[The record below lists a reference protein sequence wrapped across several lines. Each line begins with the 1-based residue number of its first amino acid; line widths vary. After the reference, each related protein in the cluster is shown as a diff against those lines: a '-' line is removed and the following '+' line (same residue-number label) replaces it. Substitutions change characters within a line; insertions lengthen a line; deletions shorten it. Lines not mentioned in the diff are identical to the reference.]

1 MTNITNIF
9 DAKPAGDEVE
19 IPQPVDDGRLDDR
32 IDDTIAEARAWLAG
46 RQCDDGHWAFEL
58 EADATIPAE
67 YIMLNHYLDE
77 IDDEVEGK
85 LANYLRAIQ
94 EGHGGWPLYHDGD
107 FDMSASVK
115 AYFALKLTG
124 DDIDAPHMLRA
135 REAILNHGGAARSNV
150 FTRFTLAL
158 FGHVPWRAVPVMRV
172 EAMLLPK
179 WALFHIDKVSYWSR
193 TVMVPLLILAVK
205 KPRARNPR
213 GVGIKEL
220 FVRPADEETNY
231 IHNPTG
237 HWIGSVLVAL
247 DKVARLIEP
256 YMPRFLENIAIDK
269 ALTFIKERLNGED
282 GLGGIFPAMANS
294 LMAFDTLGYARNH
307 PDCATARKA
316 VDKLLV
322 FKDGMGYC

>member
-1 MTNITNIF
+1 MTNIGATNITNIF
-9 DAKPAGDEVE
+9 DGKPVPDELEV
-19 IPQPVDDGRLDDR
+19 PPTDR
-32 IDDTIAEARAWLAG
+32 MDATIAEASAWLAG
-46 RQCDDGHWAFEL
+46 RQRDDGHWAFEL

-94 EGHGGWPLYHDGD
+94 EDHGGWPLYHDGD

-124 DDIDAPHMLRA
+124 DDIAAPHMVRA

-193 TVMVPLLILAVK
+193 TVMVPLLILAAK
-205 KPRARNPR
+205 KPRARKPR
-213 GVGIKEL
+213 GVGIGEL
-220 FVRPADEETNY
+220 FVRPA
-231 IHNPTG
+231 
-237 HWIGSVLVAL
+237 
-247 DKVARLIEP
+247 
-256 YMPRFLENIAIDK
+256 
-269 ALTFIKERLNGED
+269 
-282 GLGGIFPAMANS
+282 
-294 LMAFDTLGYARNH
+294 
-307 PDCATARKA
+307 
-316 VDKLLV
+316 
-322 FKDGMGYC
+322 